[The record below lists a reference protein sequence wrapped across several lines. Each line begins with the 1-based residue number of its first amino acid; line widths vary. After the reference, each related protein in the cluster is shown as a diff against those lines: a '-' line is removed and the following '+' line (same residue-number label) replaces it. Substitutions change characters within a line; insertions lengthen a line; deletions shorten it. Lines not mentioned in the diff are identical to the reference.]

1 MNVLLTYQPNNDH
14 YSTAITR
21 KFMDEKAYKDWLL
34 EIKNKVRQAQ
44 LKAVA
49 NFNIALIELY
59 WELGKEIVLRQTES
73 KWVDNFLE
81 QLSIDLKR
89 VSRK

>member
-1 MNVLLTYQPNNDH
+1 
-14 YSTAITR
+14 
-21 KFMDEKAYKDWLL
+21 MDEKAYKDWLL

-44 LKAVA
+44 LKAVV

-59 WELGKEIVLRQTES
+59 WELGKEIVSRQTES
-73 KWVDNFLE
+73 KWGDNFLE